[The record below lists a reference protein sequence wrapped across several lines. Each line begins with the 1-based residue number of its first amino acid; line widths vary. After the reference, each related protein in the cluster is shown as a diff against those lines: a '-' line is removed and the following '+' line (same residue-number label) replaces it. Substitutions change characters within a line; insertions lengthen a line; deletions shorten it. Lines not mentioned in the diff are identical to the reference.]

1 MAPQQPEFPI
11 TRYLIAG
18 LRTFF
23 YSQLFVTPSYPELVC
38 RPNRHR
44 HWVEYRSRPRSR
56 APFLSSQLLTSNP
69 RRPHSHKRAN
79 RKGGNHWVVTEGYEQ
94 AVQVNVL
101 NTFSLA
107 LSLLPKLNETKEA
120 FPESQPY
127 LVIVSSEAHRL
138 ANFEINAPDLYAKLN
153 EREAF
158 RQQPR

>member
-94 AVQVNVL
+94 AV
-101 NTFSLA
+101 
-107 LSLLPKLNETKEA
+107 
-120 FPESQPY
+120 
-127 LVIVSSEAHRL
+127 
-138 ANFEINAPDLYAKLN
+138 
-153 EREAF
+153 
-158 RQQPR
+158 